1 LPTSRPHI
9 EADTASADPASQ
21 AERRRA
27 ARPPH
32 AAVAPATP
40 DAPHRPTAAENGDKW
55 TVADAVDLYGL
66 ERWGKSHFGISP
78 RGTVLVMPDGRRERA
93 ADLFDI
99 VEGVAERG
107 LRAPMLIRFPDML
120 ERRLKRLREA
130 FDHAIA
136 DQGYQAGYKCIY
148 PIKVN
153 QQRRLCEEIR
163 DLAEE
168 LSFGME
174 AGSKPELL
182 AVLALTAGRPGMPI
196 VCNGFK
202 DSEYIEAVILAGK
215 LGRQIYP
222 VVERFNDLQLI
233 AEFSAKY
240 GVSPRIGIRIK
251 PSARGAGRWVSSGGM
266 RSKFGLSSSE
276 TLRAIEF
283 LQERGLAE
291 ALQMVHFHL
300 GSQICD
306 IRQFKAA
313 VSELAHTYAE
323 LRRLGATQ
331 LEVINVGGG
340 LGVDYDGSASA
351 WDSSVNYDVDE
362 YAADIVHRIMSV
374 CNDAQQPHPTIFSE
388 SGRAMVAHSTVLVM
402 DVLGKTRFP
411 RDPELEVIRARL
423 AAEEE
428 PPQPVLD
435 LMDALERAD
444 GDRPVEAFHDAAQ
457 AREEATSLF
466 SMGYISLPMRAA
478 AERLYWATG
487 RRVMLNPRAQEEEE
501 LTEDLRELPV
511 ALSDIYYCNFS
522 LFQSLP
528 DAWAIDQVFPI
539 LPIHRLDEEPTRR
552 GVLADITCDSDGK
565 IDRFSSAEGSDYKR
579 TLELHELR
587 DGEPYYLGV
596 FLVGAYQE
604 VLGDLHNLFG
614 DTNAVHVSIE
624 EDGEWTIEEVIEG
637 DTVREVLGYVQFDPR
652 ELRRDMRRDV
662 EKAVKEGRLRVDES
676 RSLLRFYDDGL
687 DGYTY
692 LE

>member
-1 LPTSRPHI
+1 MTTSSHTTSPPPAASRSHSTSAPTGQQ
-9 EADTASADPASQ
+9 PAEGWS
-21 AERRRA
+21 
-27 ARPPH
+27 
-32 AAVAPATP
+32 
-40 DAPHRPTAAENGDKW
+40 
-55 TVADAVDLYGL
+55 VADAEELYGL
-66 ERWGKSHFGISP
+66 RRWGKGHFAISE
-78 RGTVLVMPDGRRERA
+78 RGTVLVMPDGRPERA
-93 ADLFDI
+93 ADLYDI
-99 VEGVAERG
+99 VAGVDERG
-107 LRAPMLIRFPDML
+107 IIAPVLIRFPDML
-120 ERRLKRLREA
+120 SQRLRRLREA
-130 FDHAIA
+130 FDRAIA
-136 DQGYQAGYKCIY
+136 DHGYTGGYKCVY

-163 DLAEE
+163 DLAEG
-168 LSFGME
+168 LGFGLE

-196 VCNGFK
+196 ICNGFK
-202 DSEYIEAVILAGK
+202 DEEYIEAVILAGK
-215 LGRQIYP
+215 LGRTIYP

-233 AEFSAKY
+233 AEMAARHD
-240 GVSPRIGIRIK
+240 VRPHIGIRIK

-276 TLRAIEF
+276 ALRALEF
-283 LQERGLAE
+283 LQERNMAPCLE
-291 ALQMVHFHL
+291 MIHFHI

-306 IRQFKAA
+306 IRQFKGAI
-313 VSELAHTYAE
+313 SELAHTYAE
-323 LRRLGATQ
+323 LRRLGATG
-331 LEVINVGGG
+331 LSVVDVGGG

-351 WDSSVNYDVDE
+351 WDSSVNYDIDE
-362 YAADIVHRIMSV
+362 YAADVVHRIKSV
-374 CNDAQQPHPTIFSE
+374 CDDARQPHPTILSE

-411 RDPELEVIRARL
+411 RDPELDVIKARL
-423 AAEEE
+423 SEEEE

-435 LMDALERAD
+435 LLDALERAS

-457 AREEATSLF
+457 AREEAASLF
-466 SMGYISLPMRAA
+466 SLGYISLPMRAA

-487 RRVMLNPRAQEEEE
+487 RRVMLNPAVQAEEE
-501 LTEDLRELPV
+501 LSEELRELPV
-511 ALSDIYYCNFS
+511 SLSDIYYCNFS

-539 LPIHRLDEEPTRR
+539 LPIHRLDEEPLRR

-565 IDRFSSAEGSDYKR
+565 IDRFASPDGADYKR
-579 TLELHELR
+579 TLELHELKE
-587 DGEPYYLGV
+587 GQTYYLGV

-614 DTNAVHVSIE
+614 DTNAVHVSIDE
-624 EDGEWTIEEVIEG
+624 EGGWTVEEVIEG
-637 DTVREVLGYVQFDPR
+637 DTVREVLSYVQFDPR
-652 ELRRDMRRDV
+652 ELRREMRKDV

>member
-1 LPTSRPHI
+1 MSTISQSSPTPAAGDRRDDPTNAPHG
-9 EADTASADPASQ
+9 
-21 AERRRA
+21 
-27 ARPPH
+27 ARP
-32 AAVAPATP
+32 
-40 DAPHRPTAAENGDKW
+40 ESW
-55 TVADAVDLYGL
+55 TVADAEQLYGL
-66 ERWGKSHFGISP
+66 QRWGKGHFAISE
-78 RGTVLVMPDGRRERA
+78 RGTVQVLPDGRPERA

-99 VEGVAERG
+99 VEGVEQRG
-107 LRAPMLIRFPDML
+107 ITTPMLIRFPDML
-120 ERRLKRLREA
+120 SRRLRRLREA

-136 DQGYQAGYKCIY
+136 DQGYTGQYKCVY

-163 DLAEE
+163 DLAAG
-168 LSFGME
+168 LGFGLE

-182 AVLALTAGRPGMPI
+182 AVLALTAGRGEMPI

-202 DSEYIEAVILAGK
+202 DVEYIEAVILAGK
-215 LGRQIYP
+215 LGRTIYP

-233 AEFSAKY
+233 AESAKRHN
-240 GVSPRIGIRIK
+240 VHPRIGLRIK
-251 PSARGAGRWVSSGGM
+251 PMSRGAGRWVSSGGM

-276 TLRAIEF
+276 ALRALEF
-283 LQERGLAE
+283 LQERQLADGLE
-291 ALQMVHFHL
+291 MIHFHI

-306 IRQFKAA
+306 IRQFKGAI
-313 VSELAHTYAE
+313 SELAHTYAE
-323 LRRLGATQ
+323 LRRLGASG
-331 LEVINVGGG
+331 LSVVDVGGG

-351 WDSSVNYDVDE
+351 WDSSVNYDIDE
-362 YAADIVHRIMSV
+362 YAADVVHRIKSV
-374 CNDAQQPHPTIFSE
+374 CDDASQPHPTILSE

-423 AAEEE
+423 SAEEE

-435 LMDALERAD
+435 LLDALERAD
-444 GDRPVEAFHDAAQ
+444 KDRPVEAFHDATQ
-457 AREEATSLF
+457 AREEAASLF
-466 SMGYISLPMRAA
+466 ALGYITLPMRAA

-487 RRVMLNPRAQEEEE
+487 RRVMRNPAAQNEEE
-501 LTEDLRELPV
+501 LSEDLRELPV

-539 LPIHRLDEEPTRR
+539 LPIHRLDEEPLRR

-565 IDRFSSAEGSDYKR
+565 IERFASSDGADYKR
-579 TLELHELR
+579 TLELHELA
-587 DGEPYYLGV
+587 DGQRYYLGV

-614 DTNAVHVSIE
+614 DTNAVHVSIDE
-624 EDGEWTIEEVIEG
+624 AGEWTIEEVIEG
-637 DTVREVLGYVQFDPR
+637 DTVREVLSYVQFDPR
-652 ELRRDMRRDV
+652 ELRREMRRDV
-662 EKAVKEGRLRVDES
+662 EKAVKEGRLQVNES
-676 RSLLRFYDDGL
+676 RSLLRFYDEGL